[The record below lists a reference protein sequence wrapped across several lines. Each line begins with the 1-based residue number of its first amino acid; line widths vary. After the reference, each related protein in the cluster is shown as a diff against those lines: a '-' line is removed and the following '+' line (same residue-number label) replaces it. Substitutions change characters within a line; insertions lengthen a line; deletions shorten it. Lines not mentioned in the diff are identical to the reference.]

1 MKTMEASLLRH
12 AQRAELAS
20 YDIGALDSLARALRE
35 FADSIDG
42 IFEDRSE
49 DND

>member
-1 MKTMEASLLRH
+1 MSN

-42 IFEDRSE
+42 IFEE
-49 DND
+49 GEENEE